1 MIRLIITTLRL
12 LFRNKA
18 FWFFI
23 LIAPLLSILILNIDM
38 SYTIVDTPSERHEIV
53 QIGEDEKIS
62 YYGGAASFSVK
73 VYDSCGSGMTD
84 LLLQDLA
91 DAGMY
96 TVCRAHVP
104 DLTPE
109 GLDEHISFD
118 AMNDRMGAALYI
130 DRDFDTL
137 VLEGNTKEALKIY
150 IMSDDQRAELFEDDI
165 RLTLGELMLAG
176 NADGISGVR
185 EMLPEKEVVR
195 LAAAGERELSHEQE
209 DAKMKMGYAFSILTF
224 GFVFCGVFVAHTA
237 IEEQKNMVFTRIR
250 LTGSRDIRYLMSK
263 TICTVL
269 ISVMITGLLTAGLL
283 LTAPQI
289 AEIGLAGFILI
300 VFLLGIVFSVLSMF
314 LGIISGE
321 VMSSNFVAFTIW
333 CMSSLFAGLY
343 FPLDDSSALIKTIS
357 YITPQRW
364 FMEGV
369 EMFLVKDGK
378 VFMYLICITAA
389 YLMVIL
395 SLGNIGIR
403 LRKQEA

>member
-1 MIRLIITTLRL
+1 MSRLIISTLRI

-23 LIAPLLSILILNIDM
+23 LIAPLMSILILNIDM
-38 SYTIVDTPSERHEIV
+38 TYTISDTPSERHEIV
-53 QIGEDEKIS
+53 EIDRDEKIS

-73 VYDSCGSGMTD
+73 VYDSCGSNMTD

-91 DAGMY
+91 DTGMY
-96 TVCRAHVP
+96 TVCRAYTP
-104 DLTPE
+104 GLTQE
-109 GLDEHISFD
+109 ELDEHISFD
-118 AMNDRMGAALYI
+118 AMNDRMGAALFI
-130 DRDFDTL
+130 DSDFDKL
-137 VLEGNTKEALKIY
+137 VMEGDAENALKLFVL
-150 IMSDDQRAELFEDDI
+150 SEDSRADLFEEDI
-165 RLTLGELMLAG
+165 RLTIGELMLAG
-176 NADGISGVR
+176 NAGGINEVR
-185 EMLPEKEVVR
+185 EMLPKKDVVR
-195 LAAAGERELSHEQE
+195 IAAAGERELSHDQE
-209 DAKMKMGYAFSILTF
+209 DTKMKTGYAFSVLTF

-237 IEEQKNMVFTRIR
+237 IEEQKNMVLTRIR
-250 LTGSRDIRYLMSK
+250 LTGSRDIKYLMSK
-263 TICTVL
+263 TVCTVL
-269 ISVMITGLLTAGLL
+269 ISVMITVILTAGLL

-321 VMSSNFVAFTIW
+321 IMSSNFVAFTIW

-343 FPLDDSSALIKTIS
+343 FPLDDSSALIRTIS

-369 EMFLVKDGK
+369 EMFIVKDSK
-378 VFMYLICITAA
+378 VIMYLICITAA

-395 SLGNIGIR
+395 SVGNIGIK
-403 LRKQEA
+403 LKKQEA